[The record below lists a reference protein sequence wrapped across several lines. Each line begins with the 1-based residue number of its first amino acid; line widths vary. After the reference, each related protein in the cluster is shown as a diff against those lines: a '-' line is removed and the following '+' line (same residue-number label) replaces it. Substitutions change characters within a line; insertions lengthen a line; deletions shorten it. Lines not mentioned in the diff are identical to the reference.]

1 MSDPSDEG
9 TPQQPQQT
17 PQYQQPQQAQQYQP
31 EQQYQQFPPQQPQQA
46 QQPQFPPQVPVPGAP
61 PDNNLG
67 WAIASL
73 IVCWP
78 FGIPSII
85 KATEVQNLWARGW
98 QQHAEHSAAEAKKWG
113 KIGVIVGASLV
124 ALYIIGLL
132 LYFVF
137 LFAVLV
143 PNAH

>member
-1 MSDPSDEG
+1 MIEQCFFFNRLGPPPSS
-9 TPQQPQQT
+9 TLSPPTALPLSRQT
-17 PQYQQPQQAQQYQP
+17 
-31 EQQYQQFPPQQPQQA
+31 
-46 QQPQFPPQVPVPGAP
+46 PQFPPQRPASPPQAPIPGAP

>member
-1 MSDPSDEG
+1 MSDPRDEG
-9 TPQQPQQT
+9 SP
-17 PQYQQPQQAQQYQP
+17 QQPQQAQQYQHA
-31 EQQYQQFPPQQPQQA
+31 QQYQQPQPQQQYQQLPPQQFPPQA
-46 QQPQFPPQVPVPGAP
+46 PVPGAP

-85 KATEVQNLWARGW
+85 KATEVQNMWARGW

-124 ALYIIGLL
+124 GLYIIGLL

-137 LFAVLV
+137 LFAVIV
-143 PNAH
+143 PNAR